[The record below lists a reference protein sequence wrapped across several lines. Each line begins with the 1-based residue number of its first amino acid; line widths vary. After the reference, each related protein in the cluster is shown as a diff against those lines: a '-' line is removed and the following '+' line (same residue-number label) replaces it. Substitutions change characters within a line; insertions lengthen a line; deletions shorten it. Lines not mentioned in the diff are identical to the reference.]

1 MMFIWTH
8 SVNQTGYICCCM
20 ERRLNV
26 YKSFIEDHYKWFFY
40 ERRKKKKKKDEFNN
54 NRSSPVYLKRLV
66 SYLPQKITPAEI
78 VP

>member
-1 MMFIWTH
+1 MRE
-8 SVNQTGYICCCM
+8 
-20 ERRLNV
+20 ER
-26 YKSFIEDHYKWFFY
+26 
-40 ERRKKKKKKDEFNN
+40 KKKKDEFNN